1 MTFFSF
7 LGYVMHLKNSLLTPE
22 HRLIITTPSYDTI
35 IQFNCW
41 KKKFWSIFC
50 NTSGKLW
57 LKMRRMSI
65 IWHVLHF
72 FDFSLRL
79 TSRMDLI
86 QHALDTPDLVDYF
99 SYPHHDQKV
108 HKKVFRGSWRQK
120 LHSKVMKVRNFEML
134 IWPWK
139 MKIWLENSFLMVSE
153 AAACLSFRLPHLFD
167 HILW

>member
-1 MTFFSF
+1 MQTSKSS
-7 LGYVMHLKNSLLTPE
+7 KNMN
-22 HRLIITTPSYDTI
+22 LILRS
-35 IQFNCW
+35 
-41 KKKFWSIFC
+41 
-50 NTSGKLW
+50 TSGKLW

-72 FDFSLRL
+72 FDSSLRL

-86 QHALDTPDLVDYF
+86 QRALDTPDLVDYF

-139 MKIWLENSFLMVSE
+139 MKVWLETFFWKSLKKIWMDIIHWFFHSDMSWYLY
-153 AAACLSFRLPHLFD
+153 
-167 HILW
+167 